1 MSRPLVSG
9 SDGAQAETPDRAARL
24 RALATELKV
33 DRTIVLVG
41 MPGAG
46 KTAIGRRLATA
57 LGLPFKDAD
66 AEIELAAGRTIPEI
80 FAERGEGDFRRG
92 ERLVIARL
100 IRKNP
105 PLVLATGGGAYMNA
119 ETRALLKETAVTIWL
134 RAEFDTLLRRV
145 ERKTHRPLLQADV
158 RGRLAKLME
167 ERHPVYADAD
177 ITIDSGSGPHTAAVE
192 SVLSALKPY
201 FGADRTVS

>member
-1 MSRPLVSG
+1 M
-9 SDGAQAETPDRAARL
+9 

>member
-9 SDGAQAETPDRAARL
+9 SDGAAPEAPDRAARL
-24 RALATELKV
+24 RALAAELKV
-33 DRTIVLVG
+33 DRSIVLVG

-46 KTAIGRRLATA
+46 KTAIGRRAAQA
-57 LGLPFKDAD
+57 LDLPFKDAD
-66 AEIELAAGRTIPEI
+66 SEIEAAAGRTIPEI
-80 FAERGEGDFRRG
+80 FAERGESDFRRG

-119 ETRALLKETAVTIWL
+119 ETRALLKEMAVTVWL
-134 RAEFDTLLRRV
+134 RADFEVLLRRV

-158 RGRLAKLME
+158 RGKLARLME
-167 ERHPVYADAD
+167 ERHPVYAGAD
-177 ITIDSGSGPHTAAVE
+177 ITVDSGAGPHSAAVE
-192 SVLSALKPY
+192 SVLTGLKPY
-201 FGADRTVS
+201 FGADRTAA